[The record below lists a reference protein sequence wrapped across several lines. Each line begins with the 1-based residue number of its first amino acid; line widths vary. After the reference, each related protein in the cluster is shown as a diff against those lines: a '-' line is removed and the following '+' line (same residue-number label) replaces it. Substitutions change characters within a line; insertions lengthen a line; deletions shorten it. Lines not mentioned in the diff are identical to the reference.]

1 MHDILFGNSGLP
13 QDVVGSI
20 SDAYLEAEGERY
32 LQDLE
37 EASCL
42 YNLSCED
49 YMYV

>member
-1 MHDILFGNSGLP
+1 MNDILFGNAGLP
-13 QDVVGSI
+13 QDVMGSI
-20 SDAYLEAEGERY
+20 SDALIEAQGERY

-49 YMYV
+49 LMYV